1 MWAKRCVSLLLAAA
15 LALSLAGCG
24 ANGDKDK
31 NKGGAMTIAPAQLSE
46 EEQAVADLLALGM
59 ESYHIFDFQVEGAK
73 SIHLR
78 AYELSDGEWNCAE
91 HGVLEAAGG
100 AGRVALTFGKM
111 TEGVR
116 MACKDAAG
124 IFSSEVTMAAG
135 DDAASM
141 TFATSTLTES
151 AKIEL
156 DQEIPLAVQIATTKN
171 EIRSYEVGYFH
182 MPREYAKH
190 GYEHVY
196 AITVTFSAS
205 APSEPLADVS
215 AAPSSEPSPA
225 N

>member
-46 EEQAVADLLALGM
+46 EEQALADLLALGM

-196 AITVTFSAS
+196 AITVMFSGKTVYELVDNAANPTAS
-205 APSEPLADVS
+205 PEP
-215 AAPSSEPSPA
+215 
-225 N
+225 